1 MSDKRTTLDDAVSQV
16 RSGMTIGIGG
26 WGSRRKPM
34 AFVRA
39 LLRTD
44 VKDLTV
50 VTYGGP
56 DVGLLCSAGKVK
68 RVYYGFVSLDSP
80 PFYDPWFAKARSGGA
95 LEAREMDEGMLR
107 CGLQAAAQ
115 RLPFLPIRA
124 GLGSSVLDFWEGEL
138 KTVTSPYPAPGGGY
152 ETLLAMPALNLDA
165 AFVHLNLGDVRGNAA
180 YTGIDP
186 YFDDLFL
193 MAAQRRYLSV
203 ERIVSTEELVKAVP
217 PQALL
222 VNRMMVDGVVE
233 APGGSH
239 FTTAAPDYGRDEKFQ
254 RHYAEAAATDE
265 GWQTFVADLSVRRR
279 SRIPSG
285 RAQVRRGGVIVTDTA
300 STRAEVCAVACADLF
315 RDAGEIMVSPMTN
328 MASVGAR
335 LARLTFSPDILLT
348 DGEAQLLADT
358 PALGKTGPVEGW
370 MPFGRVFETLAWG
383 RRHVVMGANQV
394 DRHGN
399 QNISAFGPLQQ
410 PKRQMFGVRGAPG
423 NAINHATSYWVGN
436 HSSRVFCET
445 VDVICG
451 IGWDNIDTDNPA
463 FRFANTYRVITNLG
477 VFDFGGPDRTMRA
490 LSLHPGVAADE
501 VRENT
506 SFDVHGL
513 DEAGESRLPTD
524 DELRLIREVIDPKA
538 LRDRE
543 IR

>member
-1 MSDKRTTLDDAVSQV
+1 VSDKRTTLDDAVSQV

-138 KTVTSPYPAPGGGY
+138 KTVNSPYPAPGGGH

-203 ERIVSTEELVKAVP
+203 ERIVSTEELVKSVP

-265 GWQTFVADLSVRRR
+265 GWQKFVQSYLS
-279 SRIPSG
+279 G
-285 RAQVRRGGVIVTDTA
+285 
-300 STRAEVCAVACADLF
+300 
-315 RDAGEIMVSPMTN
+315 
-328 MASVGAR
+328 
-335 LARLTFSPDILLT
+335 
-348 DGEAQLLADT
+348 GEAEYQA
-358 PALGKTGPVEGW
+358 A
-370 MPFGRVFETLAWG
+370 
-383 RRHVVMGANQV
+383 
-394 DRHGN
+394 
-399 QNISAFGPLQQ
+399 
-410 PKRQMFGVRGAPG
+410 VRKFAEE
-423 NAINHATSYWVGN
+423 A
-436 HSSRVFCET
+436 SS
-445 VDVICG
+445 
-451 IGWDNIDTDNPA
+451 
-463 FRFANTYRVITNLG
+463 
-477 VFDFGGPDRTMRA
+477 
-490 LSLHPGVAADE
+490 
-501 VRENT
+501 
-506 SFDVHGL
+506 
-513 DEAGESRLPTD
+513 
-524 DELRLIREVIDPKA
+524 
-538 LRDRE
+538 
-543 IR
+543 